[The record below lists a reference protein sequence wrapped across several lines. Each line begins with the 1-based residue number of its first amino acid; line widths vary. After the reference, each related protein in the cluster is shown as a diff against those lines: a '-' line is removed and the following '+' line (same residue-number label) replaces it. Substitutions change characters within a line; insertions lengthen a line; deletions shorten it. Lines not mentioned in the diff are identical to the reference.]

1 VVRVSILVDDDTRV
15 VVQGITGGEGSFHTE
30 QMMEYGTNVV
40 AGAVPGKGGQ
50 EVQGVPVYDTV
61 HDAVAEEDADASVV
75 FVPPAFAADAMFE
88 ALDTSLDL
96 VVAITEGVPTQ
107 DMSKV
112 YRKLSET
119 DTHLIGPN
127 CPGIITPGEAKLGIL
142 PGNIFSDGDVGLVS
156 RSGTL
161 TYQVVDNLTQ
171 RGIGQTTAVGIGG
184 DPIIGTSFVDALEL
198 FEADTETKAVVMCG
212 EIGGEDE
219 EQAAQFIAREM
230 DTPVAGFIAGRTAPP
245 GKRMGHAGAIVSGS
259 GTGTAQSKIEALN
272 DAGVPVGDTP
282 EEVADSVEGFLS

>member
-1 VVRVSILVDDDTRV
+1 
-15 VVQGITGGEGSFHTE
+15 VVQGITGGEGSFHTD
-30 QMMEYGTNVV
+30 QMIEYGTNVV

-50 EVQGVPVYDTV
+50 EVDGIPVYDTV
-61 HDAVAEEDADASVV
+61 HDAVREEDADASVV
-75 FVPPAFAADAMFE
+75 FVPPAFAADALFE

-161 TYQVVDNLTQ
+161 TYQVVDNLTK
-171 RGIGQTTAVGIGG
+171 REIGQTTAVGIGG

-219 EQAAQFIAREM
+219 EQAARFIAGEM

-259 GTGTAQSKIEALN
+259 GTGTAASKIDALN

-282 EEVADSVEGFLS
+282 EEVADHIEEFLS